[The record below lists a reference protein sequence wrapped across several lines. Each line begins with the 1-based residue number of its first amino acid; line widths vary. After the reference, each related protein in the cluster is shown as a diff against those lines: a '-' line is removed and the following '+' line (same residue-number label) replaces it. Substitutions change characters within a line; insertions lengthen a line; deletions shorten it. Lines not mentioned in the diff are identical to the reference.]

1 MGTFSLSLALST
13 AMAMCFVAGI
23 VAHRRGDKRI
33 KRSMMA
39 SFVLLLVALL
49 ALVYYQSQVR
59 TSMYEAAERQGIV
72 ILVDP
77 LTNDAAAVFPCV
89 FGIDYIASTR
99 TIVFQ
104 GTDTPALPVDAE
116 KLCKGE

>member
-49 ALVYYQSQVR
+49 ALVYYQRQVR
-59 TSMYEAAERQGIV
+59 TGMYEAAERQGIV

-89 FGIDYIASTR
+89 FGIDYDASTR

-104 GTDTPALPVDAE
+104 GTDTPALPIDAE
-116 KLCKGE
+116 ELCNGE